1 MERHKAAEAEALK
14 KHDSLKKKYDRDL
27 EGAQNTHETAAL

>member
-27 EGAQNTHETAAL
+27 EVA